1 MIYDKISMFLNYK
14 TLYNF
19 TFWVGCVLFHT
30 KVSQYTYKKGMEL
43 SLQYQKPLYD
53 IIQDNFYNLQ
63 SFRFIPEML
72 HVIPIIALFSFIAH
86 FRNLNSVSALNSLFY
101 NHGSLL
107 ILRCIFFSVTLLP
120 DSSQMCTIS
129 THIGSCFD
137 LIFSGHSTIM
147 LLTTYI
153 IKDNFYISNFVNF
166 IFHLINSIT
175 FILIILC
182 RNHYTVDVL
191 ISICMTHLVYNYNKK
206 EYNLKTNIIV

>member
-1 MIYDKISMFLNYK
+1 MISIFLNYK

-19 TFWVGCVLFHT
+19 ICWLCCVLIHA
-30 KVSQYTYKKGMEL
+30 KLSQFIYKKGMEI
-43 SLQYQKPLYD
+43 SLQQQKPLYD
-53 IIQDNFYNLQ
+53 IIQNNFYNLQ
-63 SFRFIPEML
+63 SYRFIPEML

-101 NHGSLL
+101 NHGYLL
-107 ILRCIFFSVTLLP
+107 LLRCIFFSVTLLP
-120 DSSQMCTIS
+120 DSSQMCTVS

-153 IKDNFYISNFVNF
+153 IKDNFYISNFVYF
-166 IFHLINSIT
+166 IFHLINIIT

-191 ISICMTHLVYNYNKK
+191 ISITMTHLLYNYNKK
-206 EYNLKTNIIV
+206 SNQLKD